1 MPTETLLLSQVM
13 PPQAVDFELTGLTT
27 KSEVIERLAA
37 KLQEAGA
44 LTSASVFAAA
54 VYERETQGPTF
65 MNFGVAFPHA
75 KSASVRK
82 AAVAFGR
89 SAAGIQYDSEF
100 GGGIAHMLFLI
111 AIPEEMESSAYIDVL
126 KRLARLLMQASFR
139 AEALQA
145 QDYAALVAAMQR
157 GEALVQD

>member
-1 MPTETLLLSQVM
+1 MPTETLLLSQVI
-13 PPQAVDFELTGLTT
+13 PPQAVDFELTGLTA
-27 KSEVIERLAA
+27 KAEVIEHLAA
-37 KLQEAGA
+37 KLEAAGA
-44 LTSASVFAAA
+44 LTSARAFAEA

-89 SAAGIQYDSEF
+89 SAAGIQYESEF
-100 GGGIAHMLFLI
+100 GGGVAHMFFLI
-111 AIPEEMESSAYIDVL
+111 AIPEAMEAAAYIDVL

-139 AEALQA
+139 ADALQA
-145 QDYAALVAAMQR
+145 KDYAALVEAMQR